1 MTPPVSFQAN
11 EQGRCRIRSPRY
23 FSNLL
28 LNFCSIYHLSRF
40 SENGK
45 VSQKSNKVNETK
57 PSFKISWNKIVGAAV
72 LRKNGIRVGSLDP
85 VLEFRDTQSSKIIFF
100 LETIV
105 LEFAPSKIGSLNKD
119 RLGRTGTF
127 SRAASMEGQVERVFR
142 KIFPKRVFLFF
153 L

>member
-72 LRKNGIRVGSLDP
+72 LRKNGVRVGSLDP
-85 VLEFRDTQSSKIIFF
+85 VLESRDTQSSKIIF
-100 LETIV
+100 
-105 LEFAPSKIGSLNKD
+105 SRDD
-119 RLGRTGTF
+119 RLGI
-127 SRAASMEGQVERVFR
+127 RAIEDRLAE
-142 KIFPKRVFLFF
+142 
-153 L
+153 

>member
-1 MTPPVSFQAN
+1 MEKSLRNRTKLMK
-11 EQGRCRIRSPRY
+11 RS
-23 FSNLL
+23 LL
-28 LNFCSIYHLSRF
+28 LKF
-40 SENGK
+40 
-45 VSQKSNKVNETK
+45 
-57 PSFKISWNKIVGAAV
+57 FKISWNKIVGAAV
-72 LRKNGIRVGSLDP
+72 LRKNGVRVGSLDP
-85 VLEFRDTQSSKIIFF
+85 VLESRDTQRSKIIFF

-142 KIFPKRVFLFF
+142 KILFPKRVFLFF

>member
-1 MTPPVSFQAN
+1 MSYSLATIFFELTSEF
-11 EQGRCRIRSPRY
+11 
-23 FSNLL
+23 L
-28 LNFCSIYHLSRF
+28 LNISSLQIFRKWKSLSEIEQ
-40 SENGK
+40 S
-45 VSQKSNKVNETK
+45 ETK

-72 LRKNGIRVGSLDP
+72 LRKNGVRVGSLDP
-85 VLEFRDTQSSKIIFF
+85 VLESRDTQSSKIIFF

>member
-1 MTPPVSFQAN
+1 MSL
-11 EQGRCRIRSPRY
+11 RY

-28 LNFCSIYHLSRF
+28 LNFCSIYHLFRF

-57 PSFKISWNKIVGAAV
+57 PSFKISWNKIVGVASSSRFFAKM
-72 LRKNGIRVGSLDP
+72 RRIGSLDP
-85 VLEFRDTQSSKIIFF
+85 VLESRDTQSSKIIFF

-142 KIFPKRVFLFF
+142 KILFPKRVFLFF

>member
-1 MTPPVSFQAN
+1 MSL
-11 EQGRCRIRSPRY
+11 RY

-72 LRKNGIRVGSLDP
+72 LRKNGVRVGSLDP
-85 VLEFRDTQSSKIIFF
+85 VLESQDTQSSKIIF
-100 LETIV
+100 
-105 LEFAPSKIGSLNKD
+105 SRDD
-119 RLGRTGTF
+119 RLGI
-127 SRAASMEGQVERVFR
+127 RAIEDRLAE
-142 KIFPKRVFLFF
+142 
-153 L
+153 